1 MTTTHF
7 VQSVA
12 HCLEL
17 RKTFKLRSGMT
28 FTLTCP
34 ELVIDA
40 GRIVRLAG
48 DSGSGKSTLLRLLG
62 LLATPD
68 TGTIRIK
75 GIQADSWLARDRLRS
90 QQIGIVFQEG
100 NLLNHLTLQD
110 NLRIAQRAPASS
122 YEGLVE
128 SFKLHPILKQRASKL
143 SGGELQRA
151 SICRA
156 LVNSP
161 SLLLMDEPTSALD
174 DTLTAEVKKVIL
186 QAQQAGVAVVIASHD
201 RRLDGIENLLFRFDA
216 GQVMAA

>member
-1 MTTTHF
+1 MI
-7 VQSVA
+7 
-12 HCLEL
+12 
-17 RKTFKLRSGMT
+17 

-34 ELVIDA
+34 ELVIEV
-40 GRIVRLAG
+40 GQIVRLAG

-75 GIQADSWLARDRLRS
+75 GVQADSWIARDRLRS

-110 NLRIAQRAPASS
+110 NLRIAQQTPASK
-122 YEGLVE
+122 YEELVE
-128 SFKLHPILKQRASKL
+128 AFKLHAILRQRASKL

-174 DTLTAEVKKVIL
+174 DTLTAEVKNVIL

-201 RRLDGIENLLFRFDA
+201 RRLDGIENLLFHFDA